1 MGVNEV
7 AAMMLTKGVITR
19 DAKGNKYD
27 DLDLYRMRSSVF
39 EDKDKLVLIV
49 NGEAALVLFY
59 RKQKNYIIVSNIL
72 TMHDYYSNITNIVS
86 QQPISGYAA
95 SILLNHV
102 EKMAAER
109 KKEIIYE
116 DFADMFVA
124 AVSITED
131 YMISEGEDL
140 YLHSVMEGYENF
152 CANWRN
158 CV

>member
-7 AAMMLTKGVITR
+7 AAMILTKGVITR

-109 KKEIIYE
+109 TKEIMYE
-116 DFADMFVA
+116 DFADMFVSA
-124 AVSITED
+124 ITIIED
-131 YMISEGEDL
+131 YMRSEGEDL

-158 CV
+158 